1 MSMEARVVAVDELL
15 RQAASL
21 CASDLHIT
29 VELPPM
35 VRVDGEL
42 RRMPDLATL
51 KPDDT
56 TRILHELLTEQQ
68 RAEFLSHGSVDFSLS
83 LPGVGRFRVN
93 AYRQRNAV
101 ALAFRLIPAGIPDIR
116 ELNLPPIISELA
128 RKPSGLILVTGP
140 TGSGKS
146 TTLAAMIGQINREEK
161 LHILTLEDPIE
172 FLHRHD
178 RSMVNQREIGPDAPT
193 FAAGLRAALRED
205 PDVIL
210 VGEMRDY
217 DTTQIAVSAAET
229 GHLVLA
235 TLHTPSAWQTID
247 RIVDIFP
254 PYQQAQIRIQLA
266 SSLQGVV
273 AQQLLPRADGPGRVA
288 AFEIMVSTPAV
299 RNLIRE
305 GKTHQLPS
313 ILQTN
318 ARAGMMT
325 MEASL
330 KTLLASRVISD
341 ETYRLYSAESGILRI
356 LE

>member
-1 MSMEARVVAVDELL
+1 MEVHALSIDELL
-15 RQAASL
+15 RQAAAMR
-21 CASDLHIT
+21 ASDLHIT

-42 RRMPDLATL
+42 RRMPDLSTL

-56 TRILHELLTEQQ
+56 TRIMYELLTEQQ
-68 RAEFLSHGSVDFSLS
+68 RAEFLSHGSVDFTLTR
-83 LPGVGRFRVN
+83 PGVGRFRVN
-93 AYRQRNAV
+93 VYRQRNAV
-101 ALAFRLIPAGIPDIR
+101 ALALRLIPAGIPDIR
-116 ELNLPPIISELA
+116 ELNLPAIISELA

-178 RSMVNQREIGPDAPT
+178 QSMVNQREIGPDAPT

-254 PYQQAQIRIQLA
+254 PYQQSQIRIQLA

-325 MEASL
+325 MENSL
-330 KTLLASRVISD
+330 KALLASRVISD

>member
-1 MSMEARVVAVDELL
+1 MEAHELHCEQLL
-15 RQAASL
+15 RRAL
-21 CASDLHIT
+21 DLRASDLHLT

-35 VRVDGEL
+35 VRVDGDLVQMHEMPVL
-42 RRMPDLATL
+42 RGS
-51 KPDDT
+51 DT
-56 TRILHELLTEQQ
+56 HRLLEELLNERQ
-68 RAEFLSHGSVDFSLS
+68 REELAEHGSVDFSHS
-83 LPGVGRFRVN
+83 LPGIGRFRVN
-93 AYRQRNAV
+93 AYRQRNTV
-101 ALAFRLIPAGIPDIR
+101 AIALRIIPLGIPNIKA
-116 ELNLPPIISELA
+116 LNLPTIISELA
-128 RKPSGLILVTGP
+128 RKQNGLILVTGP

-146 TTLAAMIGQINREEK
+146 TTLAAMIGQINQEEK

-172 FLHRHD
+172 FLHRHAE
-178 RSMVNQREIGPDAPT
+178 SMVNQREIGPDTPS

-235 TLHTPSAWQTID
+235 TLHTPSASQTID
-247 RIVDIFP
+247 RIIDIFP

-266 SSLQGVV
+266 ASLQGVV

-288 AFEIMVSTPAV
+288 AFEILIATPAV

-313 ILQTN
+313 IIQTN
-318 ARAGMMT
+318 AKVGMVT

-330 KTLLASRVISD
+330 KALLSAQIISQ
-341 ETYRLYSAESGILRI
+341 ETYRIFSTESSILKI

>member
-1 MSMEARVVAVDELL
+1 MNV
-15 RQAASL
+15 
-21 CASDLHIT
+21 
-29 VELPPM
+29 
-35 VRVDGEL
+35 
-42 RRMPDLATL
+42 
-51 KPDDT
+51 
-56 TRILHELLTEQQ
+56 
-68 RAEFLSHGSVDFSLS
+68 
-83 LPGVGRFRVN
+83 
-93 AYRQRNAV
+93 YRQRNTV
-101 ALAFRLIPAGIPDIR
+101 AIALRLIPAGIPDLR
-116 ELNLPPIISELA
+116 ELNLPPIVSELA
-128 RKPSGLILVTGP
+128 RKPNGLILVTGP

-178 RSMVNQREIGPDAPT
+178 QSMVNQREIGPDTPT

-266 SSLQGVV
+266 ASLQGVI

-288 AFEIMVSTPAV
+288 AFEVMVSTPAV

-318 ARAGMMT
+318 ARAGMVT

-330 KTLLASRVISD
+330 KALLSSRIISD

>member
-1 MSMEARVVAVDELL
+1 MESLALSVDELL
-15 RQAASL
+15 RQAAAL
-21 CASDLHIT
+21 RASDLHIT

-35 VRVDGEL
+35 VRIDGEL
-42 RRMPDLATL
+42 TRMPGLPTL

-56 TRILHELLTEQQ
+56 TRIMHELLTEQQ
-68 RAEFLSHGSVDFSLS
+68 RTEFSSCGSVDFSLS
-83 LPGVGRFRVN
+83 RPGIGRFRVN
-93 AYRQRNAV
+93 AYRQRNAI
-101 ALAFRLIPAGIPDIR
+101 ALALRLIPAGIPDIR

-172 FLHRHD
+172 FLHRHGQ
-178 RSMVNQREIGPDAPT
+178 SMVNQREIGPDTPT

-266 SSLQGVV
+266 SSLQGVI

-318 ARAGMMT
+318 ARAGMVT
-325 MEASL
+325 METSL
-330 KTLLASRVISD
+330 KTLLQNRIISD
-341 ETYRLYSAESGILRI
+341 ETYRLFSAESGIMRI

>member
-1 MSMEARVVAVDELL
+1 MEAQGLRCEQLL
-15 RQAASL
+15 RKALDLQ
-21 CASDLHIT
+21 ASDLHLT

-35 VRVDGEL
+35 LRIDGDLLPMQDMPVL
-42 RRMPDLATL
+42 RGT
-51 KPDDT
+51 DT
-56 TRILHELLTEQQ
+56 TRLLDELLNDHQ
-68 RAEFLSHGSVDFSLS
+68 REELVKHGSVDFSHS
-83 LPGVGRFRVN
+83 LPGIGRFRVN

-101 ALAFRLIPAGIPDIR
+101 AIALRIIPLGIPSMKA
-116 ELNLPPIISELA
+116 LNLPPIISELA
-128 RKPSGLILVTGP
+128 RKPNGLILVTGP

-146 TTLAAMIGQINREEK
+146 TTLAAMIGQINEEEK

-172 FLHRHD
+172 FLHRHGK
-178 RSMVNQREIGPDAPT
+178 SMVNQREIGPDTPS
-193 FAAGLRAALRED
+193 FATGLRAALRED

-235 TLHTPSAWQTID
+235 TLHTPSASQTID
-247 RIVDIFP
+247 RIIDIFP
-254 PYQQAQIRIQLA
+254 PYQQPQIRIQLA
-266 SSLQGVV
+266 ASLQGVV

-288 AFEIMVSTPAV
+288 AFEILIATPAV

-313 ILQTN
+313 IIQTN
-318 ARAGMMT
+318 AKVGMVT
-325 MEASL
+325 MESSL
-330 KTLLASRVISD
+330 KALLSAQIISQ
-341 ETYRLYSAESGILRI
+341 ETYRLFSTESSILKI

>member
-1 MSMEARVVAVDELL
+1 MAGQDFVVDDLL
-15 RQAASL
+15 RKATAMR
-21 CASDLHIT
+21 ASDLHIT

-42 RRMPDLATL
+42 RRMPGYENLR
-51 KPDDT
+51 PQDT
-56 TRILHELLTEQQ
+56 ARIMQEILSEHQ
-68 RAEFLSHGSVDFSLS
+68 RTEFLAQGNIDLSLS
-83 LPGVGRFRVN
+83 RPGVGRFRVN

-101 ALAFRLIPAGIPDIR
+101 ALAFRLIPAGIPALRD
-116 ELNLPPIISELA
+116 LNLPPIVSELA
-128 RKPSGLILVTGP
+128 RKPSGLIVVTGP

-146 TTLAAMIGQINREEK
+146 TTLAAMIGQINSEEK

-178 RSMVNQREIGPDAPT
+178 QSMVNQREIGQDAPS

-266 SSLQGVV
+266 SSLQGVI
-273 AQQLLPRADGPGRVA
+273 AQQLLPRADGPGRVP

-318 ARAGMMT
+318 VRAGMVT

-330 KTLLASRVISD
+330 KALLANRTISD
-341 ETYRLYSAESGILRI
+341 ETYRLYSTESGIMRI